1 MQRKSRGKGAG
12 EGGHLFYKA
21 RGKGI
26 KAMNIW
32 RAFPETAEQV
42 HRSWE
47 LSRQRHG
54 PGMGKEASAPR
65 GQDSMERVVT
75 KEDRGLRG

>member
-1 MQRKSRGKGAG
+1 
-12 EGGHLFYKA
+12 
-21 RGKGI
+21 
-26 KAMNIW
+26 MNIW